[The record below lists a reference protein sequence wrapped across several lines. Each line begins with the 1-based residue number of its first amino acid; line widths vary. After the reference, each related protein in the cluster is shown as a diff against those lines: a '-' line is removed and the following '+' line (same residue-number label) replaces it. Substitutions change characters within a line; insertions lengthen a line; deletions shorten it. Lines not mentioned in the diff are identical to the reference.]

1 MEVRVMSKTTNV
13 LIVGVGGQGTLLA
26 SKLLGNAMTK
36 SGHDVK
42 VSEIHGMSQRGGSVV
57 TYVRFGPKVYSPVIE
72 RGSADIMV
80 SFEKLEAAR
89 FLPYLKKSGYVIVN
103 NQRIDPIPVITGKC
117 EYPENILD
125 KIKAKKVSVIEV
137 NALKY
142 AEKAGSTKSVNV
154 VLMGCL
160 AKILGNQKDVWIE
173 SIKDSV
179 SKEFIELNINAFI
192 LGYNS
197 LTI

>member
-1 MEVRVMSKTTNV
+1 MSKTTNV

-26 SKLLGNAMTK
+26 SKLLGNAMTN

-89 FLPYLKKSGYVIVN
+89 FLPYLKKNGYVIVN

-125 KIKAKKVSVIEV
+125 KIKAKEVSVIEV

>member
-42 VSEIHGMSQRGGSVV
+42 VSEIHGMSQRAGSVV

-89 FLPYLKKSGYVIVN
+89 FLPYLKKSGYV
-103 NQRIDPIPVITGKC
+103 TGGSRG
-117 EYPENILD
+117 IG
-125 KIKAKKVSVIEV
+125 KAI
-137 NALKY
+137 ALKY